1 MNRQDILT
9 LIQFNIWANDRLLAA
24 CEQLTDDAFI
34 RAVTPDPGWGSLRG
48 ILVHALDTEYGWRS
62 ILQEEDGDT
71 ILDSADFPT
80 LSTLRTR
87 WEVENRAW
95 LDYVSNLTDEQ
106 IQRAGDDGALNV
118 WQTIMHVVM
127 HGIQHRSE
135 AAVIMTEAG
144 HSPGELDF
152 DRFLREC
159 AADDRD

>member
-9 LIQFNIWANDRLLAA
+9 LIQFNIWANDRLLAT

-34 RAVTPDPGWGSLRG
+34 QAVTPDPGWGSLRG

-80 LSTLRTR
+80 LSTLKAR